1 MLGADNASGCSKP
14 DRCVSTLF
22 FSKHIK
28 AAVCIKWSFDRIT
41 VCCEIECLVQI
52 ASGGSRPDL

>member
-1 MLGADNASGCSKP
+1 MLGVDNASGGSKP

-41 VCCEIECLVQI
+41 VCCEI
-52 ASGGSRPDL
+52 